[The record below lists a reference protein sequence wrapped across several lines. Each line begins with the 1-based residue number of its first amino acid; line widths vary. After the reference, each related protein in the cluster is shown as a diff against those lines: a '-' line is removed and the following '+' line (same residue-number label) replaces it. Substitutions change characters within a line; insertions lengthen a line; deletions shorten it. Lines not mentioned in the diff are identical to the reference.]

1 MKSIAQILS
10 ESRTIAVVG
19 LSNNPERASH
29 EVAEYL
35 QGHGYRIVPV
45 NPVYADQ
52 SILGE
57 PCHAS
62 LVEAAAALAPLP
74 IDIVD
79 CFRKA
84 DQILPLAR
92 EAIQIGARCLWLQL
106 DIVNEEA
113 AGLARA
119 AGLDVV
125 MDHCT
130 KIEHAK
136 LGLAK

>member
-1 MKSIAQILS
+1 
-10 ESRTIAVVG
+10 
-19 LSNNPERASH
+19 
-29 EVAEYL
+29 
-35 QGHGYRIVPV
+35 VPV
-45 NPVYADQ
+45 NPVYAGQ

-57 PCHAS
+57 RCHAS

-92 EAIQIGARCLWLQL
+92 EAILIGARCLWLQL

-125 MDHCT
+125 MDLCT

>member
-35 QGHGYRIVPV
+35 QNHGYRIVPV
-45 NPVYADQ
+45 NPVYAGQ

-62 LVEAAAALAPLP
+62 LAEAAAALAPLP

-92 EAIQIGARCLWLQL
+92 EAIQIRARCLWLQL
-106 DIVNEEA
+106 DIVNDEA
-113 AGLARA
+113 AELARA

-125 MDHCT
+125 MDLCT

-136 LGLAK
+136 LGLAR